1 VGYNRSKKRVKVEE
15 PDEEDVEFVRLAKK
29 ANQKVDLRYSI
40 MQLTDELALS
50 RRAKEE
56 FKTTQQKAIRLLES
70 AYEKR
75 LDLLGFIEA
84 CDLM

>member
-1 VGYNRSKKRVKVEE
+1 
-15 PDEEDVEFVRLAKK
+15 
-29 ANQKVDLRYSI
+29 

-75 LDLLGFIEA
+75 LDLLGFIKA
-84 CDLM
+84 CDLMQDEGKARTFITLTNIERRDRWLKVILGRQLEPI